1 MMKSFLLIKNQPQAR
16 LTIIDPKFK
25 IIIADE
31 IIRREYFTPEY
42 IKQFLKTTLLV
53 LMHIH

>member
-1 MMKSFLLIKNQPQAR
+1 MKSFLWIKHQPHAR

-25 IIIADE
+25 IIIADV
-31 IIRREYFTPEY
+31 IIPREYFTPEY